1 MRSRCRRSAD
11 HDGATHHC
19 SGDRGVVRARGAAA
33 RRRLRTCSVHDCRM
47 HRYVGRLLRER
58 TAGGAELAFSA
69 LSARYRGGGRYMT
82 VPVVNRRQRSWRPM
96 RRDGLQLRRVREKAV
111 ERGPDTFNSTERVE
125 LKADELTLATV
136 FEFVAMLRL
145 VLKKS
150 GLTAGQVAVK
160 TSIARSSA
168 YSLVAVTRTG
178 LPVNPD
184 QVRIFLGGCGL
195 RLDQVDQV
203 MRAWDRLKADHRG
216 RRAGSGPE
224 STQAPRQD

>member
-1 MRSRCRRSAD
+1 MR
-11 HDGATHHC
+11 
-19 SGDRGVVRARGAAA
+19 
-33 RRRLRTCSVHDCRM
+33 
-47 HRYVGRLLRER
+47 
-58 TAGGAELAFSA
+58 
-69 LSARYRGGGRYMT
+69 
-82 VPVVNRRQRSWRPM
+82 W
-96 RRDGLQLRRVREKAV
+96 DGLQLRRVREELI
-111 ERGPDTFNSTERVE
+111 ERGPETFNSTARVV

-136 FEFVAMLRL
+136 SEFVAMLRL

-184 QVRIFLGGCGL
+184 QVRIFLSGCGL

-203 MRAWDRLKADHRG
+203 MRAWDRLKVDHRG
-216 RRAGSGPE
+216 RRAGSGLKCG
-224 STQAPRQD
+224 QVPRQEELGVDDCMKHIRRSRATGDLVGAAAWSRRLTGALLTEQAEHDS